1 MKLFKTQIIFGIS
14 IIVLFLSNCDR
25 KPNSE
30 DRITITV
37 NSIERETEK
46 PRKNAFDTIEL
57 RIESFGFPKKEFPMI
72 AQYITDSLG
81 SVKIKIDRTE
91 KYILILRAPYIYGGE
106 DLIGEELK
114 DGQTVTIDAIHLD
127 KKK

>member
-1 MKLFKTQIIFGIS
+1 
-14 IIVLFLSNCDR
+14 
-25 KPNSE
+25 
-30 DRITITV
+30 
-37 NSIERETEK
+37 
-46 PRKNAFDTIEL
+46 
-57 RIESFGFPKKEFPMI
+57 MI